1 VSSNLSDVSSPNSR
15 IGVNLFITFLKRT
28 LPFNGVRSVT
38 KPSKLSNPISCS
50 HPCLSHPRTTALS
63 TFIFPPLTML

>member
-15 IGVNLFITFLKRT
+15 IDVNLSITSLKKT
-28 LPFNGVRSVT
+28 LTFNGVTNAT
-38 KPSKLSNPISCS
+38 KPLRLLKLISCS

-63 TFIFPPLTML
+63 IFTFPPLTTL

>member
-1 VSSNLSDVSSPNSR
+1 VNFNPSGVSSPNSR
-15 IGVNLFITFLKRT
+15 IDVTLSITFLKKT
-28 LPFNGVRSVT
+28 LPFNGVKSVT
-38 KPSKLSNPISCS
+38 KPLKLSNPISCS